1 MSPRRLGV
9 TPAEASSGADLGCSS
24 EYSIG
29 CRVANT
35 PLCVVED
42 WSGAGFRIKQPLNAG
57 QPIVRQVV
65 NHQTTKAT
73 RRMCVPRRRTLST
86 AAAASSPSTSGA
98 GGREGG
104 ARAASHESGV
114 GVVPHPRPD
123 GRAATPAWSRVCVA
137 AVRRDSR
144 CGADSPA
151 NPVSLVV
158 VENVIDGIS
167 LAVKVWTDYAVVVPW
182 PRTLLPCVL
191 REWMDGRTAQREREV
206 RPATLRRW

>member
-73 RRMCVPRRRTLST
+73 RRMCVPRRRTLSPPPPLRRRRR
-86 AAAASSPSTSGA
+86 AEREGERE
-98 GGREGG
+98 GREQPAMKAGWGLSLTLGLTDAQQHRRG
-104 ARAASHESGV
+104 A
-114 GVVPHPRPD
+114 
-123 GRAATPAWSRVCVA
+123 VCV
-137 AVRRDSR
+137 
-144 CGADSPA
+144 SPL
-151 NPVSLVV
+151 S
-158 VENVIDGIS
+158 EG
-167 LAVKVWTDYAVVVPW
+167 TRAVVQTARPT
-182 PRTLLPCVL
+182 PCRSLLL
-191 REWMDGRTAQREREV
+191 RM
-206 RPATLRRW
+206 